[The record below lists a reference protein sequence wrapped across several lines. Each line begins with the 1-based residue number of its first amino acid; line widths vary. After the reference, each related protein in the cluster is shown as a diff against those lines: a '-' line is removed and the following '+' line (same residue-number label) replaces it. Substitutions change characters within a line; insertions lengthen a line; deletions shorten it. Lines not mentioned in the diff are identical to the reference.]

1 MIKGG
6 KRIKGTNWGKK
17 KKNSGKLEEFHLSFF
32 FFREPPEK
40 EKKGSPNTPF
50 QETEFLLINEAHQ
63 SN

>member
-1 MIKGG
+1 LG
-6 KRIKGTNWGKK
+6 KEKK
-17 KKNSGKLEEFHLSFF
+17 KSGKLEEFHLSFF